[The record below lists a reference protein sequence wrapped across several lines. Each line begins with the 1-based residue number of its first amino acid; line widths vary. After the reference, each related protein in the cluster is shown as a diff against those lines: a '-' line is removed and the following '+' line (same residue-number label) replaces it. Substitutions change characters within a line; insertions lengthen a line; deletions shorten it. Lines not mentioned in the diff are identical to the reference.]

1 MEQQP
6 SEDGKL
12 PEGQAGT
19 GAEGVPSGS
28 PDAGRTPA
36 DPVAEALALEAEE
49 IRRLV
54 EAGAGTPDAIRELA
68 ARLREHREREEALWR
83 TEVRPKLVREGRG
96 RLRSPTA
103 STSRSDRPGRADAP
117 ANAAILGLV
126 VLGLV
131 AVLVVA
137 ANTSGWVL
145 ILPVV
150 ALLVWAWQ
158 QGRDSGG

>member
-6 SEDGKL
+6 SEDGEL
-12 PEGQAGT
+12 PEGKLAA
-19 GAEGVPSGS
+19 GAEGGPTG
-28 PDAGRTPA
+28 PTDDDAPA
-36 DPVAEALALEAEE
+36 DPVAQALALEAEE

-54 EAGAGTPDAIRELA
+54 DAGAGTPEAIRELA

-96 RLRSPTA
+96 RLRGHGQPA
-103 STSRSDRPGRADAP
+103 AP
-117 ANAAILGLV
+117 ARSAAPSNAATLGLV

-137 ANTSGWVL
+137 ANTTGWVL
-145 ILPVV
+145 VLPVI
-150 ALLVWAWQ
+150 ALVVWAWQ
-158 QGRDSGG
+158 QGRDSTR

>member
-6 SEDGKL
+6 SEDGEL
-12 PEGQAGT
+12 PEGQAGV
-19 GAEGVPSGS
+19 GAEGVPSGP
-28 PDAGRTPA
+28 PDADRPPS

-68 ARLREHREREEALWR
+68 ARLREHREREETLWR

-96 RLRSPTA
+96 RLRGSAAPA
-103 STSRSDRPGRADAP
+103 PRAGRPVRPDAP
-117 ANAAILGLV
+117 ANAATLGLV
-126 VLGLV
+126 ILGLV

-145 ILPVV
+145 VLPVV
-150 ALLVWAWQ
+150 ALLAWAWQ
-158 QGRDSGG
+158 QGRDSSD